1 MRTLLSTLAASLL
14 LLAGV
19 PRAEAGDNVVVLEL
33 FTSQGCAA
41 CPPADELIGAFAARD
56 AVIALSMH
64 VDYWDY
70 IGWEDSFADAAFTAR
85 QKRYARSWNRSTVFT
100 PQLIVGGVDEAKSA
114 RRSVVNE
121 LLAEHSAR
129 PPRVHLTMTRGADGT
144 LRIEATAEPPLSSEA
159 DVMLIRY
166 TPHAAVEVTSGE
178 NNGRRLTHFNVV
190 TSLETV
196 TRWDGQGALQMT
208 ISAPGDDPAVVMV
221 QEKGQGAV
229 LAAARRR

>member
-1 MRTLLSTLAASLL
+1 MRILLSTLAASLL
-14 LLAGV
+14 LLASA
-19 PRAEAGDNVVVLEL
+19 PRAESSDNVVVLEL

-41 CPPADELIGAFAARD
+41 CPPADELIGAFAGRD
-56 AVIALSMH
+56 DVIALSLH

-70 IGWEDSFADAAFTAR
+70 IGWEDSFADAVFTER

-100 PQLIVGGVDEAKSA
+100 PQIIVGGMDEAKSA
-114 RRSVVNE
+114 RRSVVND
-121 LLAEHSAR
+121 LLAEHKAR
-129 PPRVHLTMTRGADGT
+129 PARVRLSMTRGEGGA
-144 LRIEATAEPPLSSEA
+144 LRVEATAEPPLSSEA
-159 DVMLIRY
+159 DVVLIRY

-196 TRWDGQGALQMT
+196 TRWDGQGTLQLT